1 MCIEILSYAARF
13 RYLEDKNL
21 IFDLQQYKKEDL
33 PRPTKGKLATIT
45 EPNEI
50 GELLCKIEESE
61 ARQTYPVALALQLAP
76 YVMLRPGEL
85 VGGRWDE
92 INFDKSEWYINAE
105 RMKPGFDHVVPLPR
119 QAVELIKKLHYFSGN
134 GEFMFPSSSRGRGEH
149 ITPQPWSWLSG
160 VWNTNPATS
169 PRTASG
175 QRQAPSWMATRRMK

>member
-1 MCIEILSYAARF
+1 MSYAARF

-119 QAVELIKKLHYFSGN
+119 QAVELIKKRTISAEMESLCSPLPAVAEASTSLRNPGHGSQAYEIPIRRLHHARLPGK
-134 GEFMFPSSSRGRGEH
+134 GKHHPEW
-149 ITPQPWSWLSG
+149 QQD
-160 VWNTNPATS
+160 A
-169 PRTASG
+169 
-175 QRQAPSWMATRRMK
+175 